1 MKLIRMTNEQRE
13 RFHNH
18 IKNIRRKYSSP
29 DTKLEVGRTL
39 KNATNLIQRAGYPVA
54 NIEYFPQAN
63 VAVVVLASDDYRR
76 SVMTAYVRENEIE
89 FRYDTESFA
98 RFKKPA
104 DAALWLEE
112 F

>member
-1 MKLIRMTNEQRE
+1 MKLVRMTNEQRE

-18 IKNIRRKYSSP
+18 IKNIRRKYSNP

-39 KNATNLIQRAGYPVA
+39 KNVNNLIYRSGYPVA

-63 VAVVVLASDDYRR
+63 VAVVVLASNDYRR
-76 SVMTAYVRENEIE
+76 SVMTAYVREREIE
-89 FRYDTESFA
+89 FRYGMESFA

-104 DAALWLEE
+104 DAAEWLQA

>member
-18 IKNIRRKYSSP
+18 INNIRRKYSNP
-29 DTKLEVGRTL
+29 DTKLKVGRTL
-39 KNATNLIQRAGYPVA
+39 RNVNNLIYLAGYPVA
-54 NIEYFPQAN
+54 NIEYFSNAN

-76 SVMTAYVRENEIE
+76 SVMTAYVREREIE
-89 FRYDTESFA
+89 FRYGMQSFA

-104 DAALWLEE
+104 DAAEWLER